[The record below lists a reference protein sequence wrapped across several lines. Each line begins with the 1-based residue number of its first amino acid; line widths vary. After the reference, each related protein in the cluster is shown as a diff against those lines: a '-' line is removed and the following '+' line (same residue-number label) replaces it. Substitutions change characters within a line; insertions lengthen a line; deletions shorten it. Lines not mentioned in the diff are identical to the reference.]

1 MSANNNITRDL
12 PKANIQ
18 SMIFL
23 IISYPSLLLFYL
35 AHSIK
40 FFYSEELKLSHENQF
55 SIVHCIMNLKLAN
68 LFHNLSYKK
77 WFSKIFFN
85 LFFWKI
91 YFLYCWKWRPAPYRF
106 SAHFGNAWVN
116 RGAQRCTRYNLLLVC
131 VHKISSQLHLRHD
144 I

>member
-77 WFSKIFFN
+77 WFSKNFFN
-85 LFFWKI
+85 LFFFWEI
-91 YFLYCWKWRPAPYRF
+91 NFFYIAGNGDQHRIDFRPTLEMLELIEEPKDALDTIC
-106 SAHFGNAWVN
+106 SSCASTKSQVN
-116 RGAQRCTRYNLLLVC
+116 FT
-131 VHKISSQLHLRHD
+131 
-144 I
+144 